1 MAPKKGNKQQKMA
14 LSDFLVDD
22 SLGSWADEMDN
33 LPTAPS
39 GANDGGPRGGRD
51 DYLSSRPDRGGGFPP
66 REDLPLPT
74 SPPYT
79 AFVGN
84 MAFDLSEQDLEAF
97 FDGLSVKSVKVIKDR
112 DDRPKGFGYVEF
124 GSLDDLKG
132 ALAKSGTPLAGRTV
146 RISVAEPPKE
156 RDGRPGFG
164 GGDRGGS
171 FDDTKFESDWR
182 SSRPGPLPPAP
193 RGGGGFGGG
202 DRGGFER
209 REGGGGGFE
218 RGDRPPRGDRE
229 PLPPSAADTADAWRS
244 SRPARPAEPERKRS
258 NFGVGAGSAGAAD
271 NEETWSKGSRFQPST
286 DEPRRGGFGGGFRRD
301 GQREREREEQPPSAA
316 ESGETWRRGPSRQ
329 STSPTS
335 STPPTPSVGGRR
347 PLNLLPRTGAPSG
360 TPSPL
365 ASPSLP
371 GSKANPFGAAK
382 PVDVSARE
390 AAVEAKI
397 ERQAAHATSHHPMS
411 RTGSRTASQRGS
423 SRLNE
428 STTSPATSPRPAHAS
443 PKGSHDGKEG
453 AKTSGTG
460 GVRREGFSFAA
471 AAGKEDKDAEGVAQ
485 SLSEVTI

>member
-1 MAPKKGNKQQKMA
+1 MA

-22 SLGSWADEMDN
+22 TLGSWADEMDN
-33 LPTAPS
+33 LPTAP
-39 GANDGGPRGGRD
+39 AREGGDTRGGGRD
-51 DYLSSRPDRGGGFPP
+51 DFSSRGDRGGGFPP

-84 MAFDLSEQDLEAF
+84 MAFDLTEQDLESF

-112 DDRPKGFGYVEF
+112 DERPKGFGYVEF

-132 ALAKSGTPLAGRTV
+132 ALERSGTPLAGRTV

-164 GGDRGGS
+164 GGDRSGS
-171 FDDTKFESDWR
+171 FDDAKFASDWR
-182 SSRPGPLPPAP
+182 TSRPGPLPPAP
-193 RGGGGFGGG
+193 SRGGGFGGG

-209 REGGGGGFE
+209 GGD

-244 SRPARPAEPERKRS
+244 ARPARPVEPERKRS
-258 NFGVGAGSAGAAD
+258 NFGVGTTSGGAAD
-271 NEETWSKGSRFQPST
+271 SEETWSKGSRFTPSAPV
-286 DEPRRGGFGGGFRRD
+286 DEPRGGPGGRGGFGGGFRREQ
-301 GQREREREEQPPSAA
+301 GQGREREGREES
-316 ESGETWRRGPSRQ
+316 SGPADTGDTWRRGPSRQ

-335 STPPTPSVGGRR
+335 SNPPTPSVGGRR

-371 GSKANPFGAAK
+371 AAKSNPFGAAK

-397 ERQAAHATSHHPMS
+397 ERQAAHATTHHQHPMS

-428 STTSPATSPRPAHAS
+428 TTTSPGTSPRPVHAS
-443 PKGSHDGKEG
+443 PKGSHDGSKD
-453 AKTSGTG
+453 KTG
-460 GVRREGFSFAA
+460 GARREGFSFAA
-471 AAGKEDKDAEGVAQ
+471 AAGKEDKDAEGVTQ
-485 SLSEVTI
+485 SLSEVNI